1 MTDRGLSEQML
12 EERIMADVVRSGR
25 SLGLAGLTGA
35 LLLGGCV
42 VVPNDDDRGSWSG
55 FSDRTISYSCD
66 DDRRMSVAYSDN
78 GERAAVRAD
87 DDRYDLRLADE
98 DDGRRVYRDR
108 DDGDEVILR
117 VSRGGADLQVDGG
130 RDYEDCDANI

>member
-78 GERAAVRAD
+78 GERASVRAD
-87 DDRYDLRLADE
+87 DDRYDLRLDDE